1 MRARGPRG
9 LGNRRRRSE
18 LGTGNPYSFCFS
30 IARTFSWNCR
40 FGAAQRGIDP
50 ASSWNIYLSLLL
62 GVCGPGPMPVPSSYT
77 PNRNQSQLPPGYS
90 NLMRDRGRPA
100 DVFYFIHVIHTF
112 EDSIKKQPLG
122 FARVERREKW
132 VNKHIYIT
140 ITTHARCHK
149 TPSRYLEQRNLGRG
163 SAALERQPVAGA
175 RRKQAHG
182 PTLPQTEREREDVA
196 RQVRQLLQRERREG
210 LGGRRRRRARR
221 KRRKGCV
228 RGASG

>member
-1 MRARGPRG
+1 MLRARGPRG

-132 VNKHIYIT
+132 VNKYIYIT
-140 ITTHARCHK
+140 ITTRSMSQN
-149 TPSRYLEQRNLGRG
+149 TIS
-163 SAALERQPVAGA
+163 
-175 RRKQAHG
+175 
-182 PTLPQTEREREDVA
+182 LPRTTKS
-196 RQVRQLLQRERREG
+196 
-210 LGGRRRRRARR
+210 RARVCGSR
-221 KRRKGCV
+221 TPTSRRCPSEASPWTDTSTD
-228 RGASG
+228 RGRA